1 MRVLISSFLV
11 AILLLSSFFLV
22 SLASPFISDRYTNQS
37 KGFGFVEMADADA
50 ATAAISA
57 LNGTNLDGRTI
68 KVNIAEDKPRDSLP
82 RSNND
87 RY

>member
-1 MRVLISSFLV
+1 MITFGQFGEVASSNV
-11 AILLLSSFFLV
+11 
-22 SLASPFISDRYTNQS
+22 ISDRYTNQS

-68 KVNIAEDKPRDSLP
+68 KVNIAEDKPRDSRP